1 LEREI
6 EPLAI
11 ELENKEALG
20 RTLSCILE
28 HEGWARR
35 GKLTNNHYV
44 HTMDKALNCL
54 KQTMEKLSS
63 NLYPR
68 INLDSMT
75 TMAYSI
81 RPYTSNYLS
90 ILLLIN
96 QMI

>member
-1 LEREI
+1 
-6 EPLAI
+6 
-11 ELENKEALG
+11 
-20 RTLSCILE
+20 
-28 HEGWARR
+28 
-35 GKLTNNHYV
+35 
-44 HTMDKALNCL
+44 
-54 KQTMEKLSS
+54 MEKLSS